1 MNKLNHEIWDKQMKS
16 NTAGGLNKLGMYDDR
31 MDLSNIENSEEYLD
45 MISHS
50 IPISE
55 LYKIEGCCSNN
66 QQNNFCAVL
75 IKIVNME
82 L

>member
-1 MNKLNHEIWDKQMKS
+1 M
-16 NTAGGLNKLGMYDDR
+16 GLYDDR
-31 MDLSNIENSEEYLD
+31 IDLSNVESSEEYLD

-82 L
+82 LQKRYLGRYLF